1 VKQLIALCALLLAI
15 VAAVAPSSRARSV
28 DCKPV
33 KAVFYESSDWARLAT
48 GLAANPSSCTDYY
61 VTIPAL
67 AADKTQMRQGA
78 AVQVRALGSNFHALA
93 EISYGAWQAW
103 VAATDNSW
111 YGAGVEAR
119 RRMTATGFDIA
130 AGDTWVVNEFSSAV
144 RAGTGTVRQ
153 NVRDLVR
160 GLFEGDGSQS
170 SAKGMIFVVGV
181 GQSGLSFPQYKA
193 TMESWLQ
200 DQNFWNDMTSYV
212 SDFFQEVY
220 GDVRNYAVAGVDP
233 ATRAAYLN
241 GFLQHPLQ
249 LARAVGAP
257 LAEAGARNYLSGA
270 YGPLANASWAWGS
283 AYGWTKTS
291 FDVMADF
298 VAAQTYA
305 MRLAG
310 GSRIGFAWNPS
321 NSMGLSNDDFLSQV
335 SAVLTRL
342 VGSIHETD
350 GGDPTQACGATGC
363 GSVLSGAAPVT
374 GWSTFSSWTPTTAVF
389 TSPPVSVNTGTPSA
403 PIAVQLQIGGVN
415 TTLPVPSAV
424 TISSNSHSGT
434 FATDPNGPWS
444 PTLALTIPPGTGTA
458 TLYAQDTVGGA
469 PTVTANLGGQVV
481 TQIESIIAPAQP
493 TTTLATPP
501 PPPPARVASLQFTPQ
516 QGHLHIELQIV
527 DDSGQ
532 PLQGRV
538 TLALLHDAAA
548 VASTS
553 GHTNPAGQLGLTAQ
567 QGLALGCYSA
577 RVEALAVPGYLWD
590 NVVPAHTYCVRTLPA
605 HVATVSFGRRN
616 GRLHVGVRVTN
627 DLGRPLQAR
636 VAFTVVRGASVFAA
650 TVGRTGSSGWLA
662 LTARS
667 KLAPGCYRATVT
679 SLSAPSYTW
688 DRLSP
693 VQRFCLH

>member
-1 VKQLIALCALLLAI
+1 MKQVVALCALILAI
-15 VAAVAPSSRARSV
+15 AAAVAPPSPARSV
-28 DCKPV
+28 DCRPV

-67 AADKTQMRQGA
+67 VADKTQMRPGA
-78 AVQVRALGSNFHALA
+78 AAQMHALGANFHALA
-93 EISYGAWQAW
+93 EINYSSWQGWVGA
-103 VAATDNSW
+103 TGNSW
-111 YGAGVEAR
+111 YAAGVEAR

-130 AGDTWVVNEFSSAV
+130 AGDTWVVNEFSSSV
-144 RAGTGTVRQ
+144 RAGTGTARQ

-160 GLFEGDGSQS
+160 GLFEGDGSQAA
-170 SAKGMIFVVGV
+170 AKGMIFVVGV
-181 GQSGLSFPQYKA
+181 GQSGISFPQYKA

-233 ATRAAYLN
+233 STRAAYLN

-257 LAEAGARNYLSGA
+257 PAEAGARNYLNNA

-283 AYGWTKTS
+283 AYGWTKAS
-291 FDVMADF
+291 FDVMTDY

-310 GSRIGFAWNPS
+310 GSRIGFAWNPL
-321 NSMGLSNDDFLSQV
+321 NSIGLSNDDFLAQA
-335 SAVLTRL
+335 SAVLTAL
-342 VGSIHETD
+342 AGSIHQTD

-363 GSVLSGAAPVT
+363 SSVLTGAAAAT
-374 GWSTFSSWTPTTAVF
+374 GWTTFSSWTPTTAVF
-389 TSPPVSVNTGTPSA
+389 TSPPVSLSTGTASG
-403 PIAVQLQIGGVN
+403 PITVQLQTGGVN

-424 TISSNSHSGT
+424 TISSSSRSGT

-444 PTLALTIPPGTGTA
+444 PSLALAIPPGNGTA
-458 TLYAQDTVGGA
+458 TLYAQDTTGGT
-469 PTVTANLGGQVV
+469 PTFSANLGGQVV

-501 PPPPARVASLQFTPQ
+501 PPPPARVASLTFTPQ
-516 QGHLHIELQIV
+516 QGHLHVELQIV
-527 DDSGQ
+527 DDQGQ
-532 PLQGRV
+532 PLQGRA
-538 TLALLHDAAA
+538 TLTLIHDAARI
-548 VASTS
+548 ASTS

-567 QGLALGCYSA
+567 QGLVLGCFSA
-577 RVEALAVPGYLWD
+577 RVEGLAVPGYLWD
-590 NVVPAHTYCVRTLPA
+590 DAVPANSYCVRTLPA

-636 VAFTVVRGASVFAA
+636 IAFTVVRGASVFAA
-650 TVGRTGSSGWLA
+650 TVGRSDSTGWLA
-662 LTARS
+662 LTARP
-667 KLAPGCYRATVT
+667 KLTPGCYHATVT

-693 VQRFCLH
+693 VQRFCVH